1 MTNITE
7 RVMEETDA
15 TLSDLFTYAVSG
27 SYNNEIEIR
36 GLGPPTRKKVFMD
49 KKLEKF
55 VKKLIK
61 VPLANTEK
69 TLLLQH
75 EYLSGKSKGGNS
87 DSDRDDYG
95 YEREGDSDNE
105 RDHQGDFATTLFNV
119 RKTTKAKLGIELKAR
134 AKRIL
139 PLIAIYRK
147 LYSALNRR
155 ANLLNSSVTHIE

>member
-1 MTNITE
+1 
-7 RVMEETDA
+7 MEETDA

-69 TLLLQH
+69 TILLQH
-75 EYLSGKSKGGNS
+75 EYLDKNKSGNNDS

-95 YEREGDSDNE
+95 GEGEGDDSDNP
-105 RDHQGDFATTLFNV
+105 RDHQGNFANTLWKL
-119 RKTTKAKLGIELKAR
+119 RKTTKAIASIELKER

-139 PLIAIYRK
+139 PLIAIYKK
-147 LYSALNRR
+147 LYAALNRR
-155 ANLLNSSVTHIE
+155 ANLLNSSVSHIE